1 MCMEIIFL
9 KKAFSIRIMKSRP
22 FNWDGLILIYLGQ
35 WHSHSLVS
43 ICLTY
48 PNRASLYPRF
58 TLSGSSGSC
67 ISDQW
72 DKRKQAEIFS
82 LAVPD

>member
-1 MCMEIIFL
+1 
-9 KKAFSIRIMKSRP
+9 MKSSP
-22 FNWDGLILIYLGQ
+22 FNWNDIGMAELTGGLILIYLGQ

-43 ICLTY
+43 ICLIY
-48 PNRASLYPRF
+48 LNRPSLYPHF
-58 TLSGSSGSC
+58 TLSSSSGSC